1 MTYFEAIT
9 EGISVPLTKLAAG
22 YKAPNLVA
30 NQVFPT
36 VGTLASSGVIPLYSS
51 KDAFKIYETMRAKG
65 AYTKRAPISPD
76 SWLSYS
82 CHEHDLAIPLDQ
94 RELDEL
100 KALPGDAVLK
110 ALFNL
115 EDRQRRRVQSNI
127 ALELEQTVA
136 NYVQTASNY
145 PTGHVTTLAGGDSWS
160 ETTSNP
166 VSDIEAAREIIRGDI
181 GLYPNTIVMGHT
193 TAALFKF
200 HSAYTGL
207 LNANKDKIV
216 TMDMIAAVHDI
227 KRVIVGGAKA
237 IEIVNGVETLAD
249 LWGDFFM
256 LCYIPETITPDIDE
270 PAFGYVIRP
279 TFSPKPYPYVDIFT
293 EEGGKLVNVRCT
305 DFYGVTMIMSA
316 CGYLFL
322 NTKK

>member
-22 YKAPNLVA
+22 YKAAGLVA

-36 VGTLASSGVIPLYSS
+36 VGTVASSGVIPLFSS

-76 SWLSYS
+76 SWMSYA

-100 KALPGDAVLK
+100 KALPADIVLK

-145 PTGHVTTLAGGDSWS
+145 PAGHVTTLAAGDCWS
-160 ETTSNP
+160 ETTSDP
-166 VSDIEAAREIIRGDI
+166 VADIEAAREVVRDAI
-181 GLYPNTIVMGHT
+181 GLYPNTVVMGHT
-193 TAALFKF
+193 TATQFKF
-200 HSAYTGL
+200 HAAYTGL

-227 KRVIVGGAKA
+227 NKVVIGGAKA
-237 IEIVNGVETLAD
+237 LDAAGNLVD

-256 LCYIPETITPDIDE
+256 LCYIPPTVTPDIDE

-322 NTKK
+322 NTKR